1 MVDQVADTF
10 DDGAIGVAEVGIVLS
25 RSFEIGALNSHD
37 TVLKV
42 VVYVSV
48 SFND

>member
-10 DDGAIGVAEVGIVLS
+10 DDGAVGVAVVGIALS
-25 RSFEIGALNSHD
+25 RCLEIGALDSHD

-42 VVYVSV
+42 VVYVSM
-48 SFND
+48 SIKD